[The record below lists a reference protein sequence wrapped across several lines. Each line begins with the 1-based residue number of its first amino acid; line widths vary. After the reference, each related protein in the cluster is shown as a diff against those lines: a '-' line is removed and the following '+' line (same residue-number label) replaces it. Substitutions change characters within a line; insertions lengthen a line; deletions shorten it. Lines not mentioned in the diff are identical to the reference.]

1 MLNSFNCLILDNQ
14 IQMRDKR
21 IPVFLLILINLIVSV
36 SFNDLLAQDFNK
48 QESLF
53 NESKDLVY
61 SKPDDALKIALHLLK
76 GNVSDVEKTRIYFLI
91 AEIYKVK
98 GDHTN
103 VLNYLYLAD
112 ENVSGIL
119 PIDRIQILIEKA
131 IVLRTL
137 YLDKQAKEYVEI
149 AKEEISQV
157 KDQKV
162 KEFLQTSITL
172 EQLALLLERQNYKE
186 ASIVLKNE
194 EGKFGS
200 SLKANR
206 FLNLKYNIIRGRLC
220 FGLGDYENA
229 KDYYDEVLRLVNN
242 EKERNIFAEF
252 YALTGMST
260 IKFHEKVPQNGTQ
273 DLLKA
278 LEIANKLQ
286 NLYYIDTANKL
297 LVANFIVLN
306 DSRNYKLYNK
316 QFLKTQALLENA
328 DQESVN
334 TAYNLI
340 VKEQEKNYSNQL
352 KGYFTKLY
360 LATSV
365 LILILIIVGFVWI
378 KFYSKKKRL
387 NEIISYLEVTRNNF
401 IVRFSEKKDV
411 NKKFFVPEDTE
422 QLLLSK
428 LKRFENSTRFT
439 SKDMSLAVLAG
450 QFETNT
456 KYLSEVIN
464 KHYNVNFNTY
474 INKLRIN
481 FIVKKLKSDS
491 NFINYKISY
500 LAETSGFSSHSSF
513 ATVFKSIT
521 GIAPITFIE
530 LLKDEREVIN
540 F

>member
-1 MLNSFNCLILDNQ
+1 
-14 IQMRDKR
+14 MRDKR
-21 IPVFLLILINLIVSV
+21 IHFFLLILINLIVSLSV
-36 SFNDLLAQDFNK
+36 NALAAQDFNK

-53 NESKDLVY
+53 NESKELVY
-61 SKPDDALKIALHLLK
+61 SKPDEALKIALHLLK
-76 GNVSDVEKTRIYFLI
+76 GDISDVEKTRINFLI

-112 ENVSGIL
+112 ENTPGIL
-119 PIDRIQILIEKA
+119 PVDRIQILIEKA

-149 AKEEISQV
+149 AKEEILQV
-157 KDQKV
+157 KDQNV
-162 KEFLQTSITL
+162 KDFLHTSIVL

-186 ASIVLKNE
+186 AYNKFQKEKTTFGVALKNDP
-194 EGKFGS
+194 F
-200 SLKANR
+200 LK
-206 FLNLKYNIIRGRLC
+206 LKYTIIEGRMN
-220 FGLGDYENA
+220 FGLGDYEKA
-229 KDYYDEVLRLVNN
+229 KACYNEVLSLIDKK
-242 EKERNIFAEF
+242 KERNIFAEF
-252 YALTGMST
+252 YALTGLAT
-260 IKFHEKVPQNGTQ
+260 IKFHKKVPQDGTK

-278 LEIANKLQ
+278 LEIGNKLQ

-306 DSRNYKLYNK
+306 DSANYKLFNHE
-316 QFLKTQALLENA
+316 FLKTQAQLENA

-340 VKEQEKNYSNQL
+340 VKEQEKYYKDQR

-360 LATSV
+360 VALSLFLVV
-365 LILILIIVGFVWI
+365 LVGCGFVWF
-378 KFYSKKKRL
+378 KLYWKKKRL

-401 IVRFSEKKDV
+401 VIRFTEKKDV
-411 NKKFFVPEDTE
+411 SKKFFVPQDTE

-439 SKDMSLAVLAG
+439 NKDMSLAVLAG

-530 LLKDEREVIN
+530 LLKDEKEVIN

>member
-1 MLNSFNCLILDNQ
+1 MI
-14 IQMRDKR
+14 DKTV
-21 IPVFLLILINLIVSV
+21 PVFLLILINLLVSS
-36 SFNDLLAQDFNK
+36 SFNTAFSQDFNK

-53 NESKDLVY
+53 NESKELVY

-76 GNVSDVEKTRIYFLI
+76 SNLSDVEKTRINFLI

-112 ENVSGIL
+112 ENANDIL

-137 YLDKQAKEYVEI
+137 YLDKQAKGYVEL
-149 AKEEISQV
+149 AEQEISQV

-162 KEFLQTSITL
+162 KDFLHTSITL
-172 EQLALLLERQNYKE
+172 EKLALLLERQNYKE
-186 ASIVLKNE
+186 ASIVLQNE
-194 EGKFGS
+194 EAKFGS
-200 SLKANR
+200 SLKTYP
-206 FLNLKYNIIRGRLC
+206 FLNLKYNIIKGRLS
-220 FGLGDYENA
+220 FGLGDYHKA
-229 KDYYDEVLRLVNN
+229 KNYYNEVLGLVNK

-252 YALTGMST
+252 YALTGIAT

-306 DSRNYKLYNK
+306 DSNNYKLYNNE
-316 QFLKTQALLENA
+316 FLKTQALLENA

-340 VKEQEKNYSNQL
+340 VKEQEKSYKNQL

-360 LATSV
+360 VAISLLIV
-365 LILILIIVGFVWI
+365 ILIGGGFVWL
-378 KFYSKKKRL
+378 KFYLKKKRL

-401 IVRFSEKKDV
+401 IVRFTEKKDV
-411 NKKFFVPEDTE
+411 SKKFFVPEDTE

-500 LAETSGFSSHSSF
+500 LAEACGFSSHSSF

>member
-1 MLNSFNCLILDNQ
+1 
-14 IQMRDKR
+14 MRDKR

-119 PIDRIQILIEKA
+119 PMDRIQILIEKA

-352 KGYFTKLY
+352 KEYFTKLY

-401 IVRFSEKKDV
+401 IVRFTEKKDV